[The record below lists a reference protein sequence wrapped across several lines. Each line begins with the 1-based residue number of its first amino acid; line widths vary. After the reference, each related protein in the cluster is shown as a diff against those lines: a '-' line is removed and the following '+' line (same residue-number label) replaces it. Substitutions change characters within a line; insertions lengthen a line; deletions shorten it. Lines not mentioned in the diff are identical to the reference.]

1 VTGGPGSRIGRAILD
16 EQVQR
21 RSARFD
27 AILAVGLA
35 AVFVPITV
43 IFADGWAGGDRA
55 IDVLASVLVAAAFL
69 VLAFRRTRP
78 VLTLAVVTGCVTWYL
93 WAAYPYG
100 PILGAFFIAVYTN
113 AATLPFRRALIVTVP
128 ATALMLSHVFV
139 HPSALG
145 GWLGL
150 IPGAAWAVVPFAI
163 GVSVRAARQSRT
175 AERDEALRQHLYD
188 QRLELAQEVHDVV
201 GHGLAAIQLQAD
213 IALHVDEV
221 QPPRTRQALEAISR
235 ASKAAFDE
243 LASTLD
249 AIHPQRRPSS
259 PGIDDVAELCGRLR
273 EAGVDVEVTVDR
285 RSTQRDEQV
294 ELAAYRVVQE
304 ALTNVIRHGDAKAAV
319 VTIEENENGVHVVV
333 TNPGSFP
340 PPTGTGTGIEGM
352 RRRVGGLGGQL
363 DAGPGSSGFTVE
375 AHIPHG
381 GHR

>member
-1 VTGGPGSRIGRAILD
+1 MSRAILD

-27 AILAVGLA
+27 AIVAVGLA

-55 IDVLASVLVAAAFL
+55 VEPLASILVAAAFL
-69 VLAFRRTRP
+69 ALALRRIRP
-78 VLTLAVVTGCVTWYL
+78 ILTLSVVTGCVTLYL

-100 PILGAFFIAVYTN
+100 PILGAFFIAVYTT
-113 AATLPFRRALIVTVP
+113 AVTLPFRRAAI
-128 ATALMLSHVFV
+128 ATGLAMTLMLTHVFL
-139 HPSALG
+139 HPNALG

-163 GVSVRAARQSRT
+163 GVSVRSARQSRA
-175 AERDEALRQHLYD
+175 AERDDALRQHLYD

-213 IALHVDEV
+213 IALHVDEA

-249 AIHPQRRPSS
+249 AIHPQRTPST
-259 PGIDDVAELCGRLR
+259 PGIDEVAELCHRVG
-273 EAGVDVEVTVDR
+273 EAGVDVEVAVER
-285 RSTQRDEQV
+285 RTTRRDEPV

-304 ALTNVIRHGDAKAAV
+304 ALTNVIRHGDVKAAV
-319 VTIEENENGVHVVV
+319 VTIEVDDNGVHVVV
-333 TNPGSFP
+333 TNPGTFSQ
-340 PPTGTGTGIEGM
+340 PTGTGRGIEGM
-352 RRRVGGLGGQL
+352 RRRVESLAGRL
-363 DAGPGSSGFTVE
+363 DAGPGSAGFMVE
-375 AHIPHG
+375 ANIPYG
-381 GHR
+381 GKR

>member
-1 VTGGPGSRIGRAILD
+1 MTGGAGSHMSRAILD

-27 AILAVGLA
+27 AIVAVGLA

-55 IDVLASVLVAAAFL
+55 VEPLASILVAAAFL
-69 VLAFRRTRP
+69 ALALRRIRP
-78 VLTLAVVTGCVTWYL
+78 ILTLSVVTGCVTLYL

-100 PILGAFFIAVYTN
+100 PILGAFFIAVYTT
-113 AATLPFRRALIVTVP
+113 AVTLPFRRAAI
-128 ATALMLSHVFV
+128 ATGLAMTLMLTHVFL
-139 HPSALG
+139 HPNALG

-163 GVSVRAARQSRT
+163 GVSVRSARQSRA
-175 AERDEALRQHLYD
+175 AERDDALRQHLYD

-213 IALHVDEV
+213 IALHVDEA

-249 AIHPQRRPSS
+249 AIHPQRTPST
-259 PGIDDVAELCGRLR
+259 PGIDEVAELCHRVG
-273 EAGVDVEVTVDR
+273 EAGVDVELAVER
-285 RSTQRDEQV
+285 RTTRRDEPV

-304 ALTNVIRHGDAKAAV
+304 ALTNVIRHGDVRAAV
-319 VTIEENENGVHVVV
+319 VTIEVDDNGVHVVV
-333 TNPGSFP
+333 TNPGTFSQ
-340 PPTGTGTGIEGM
+340 PTGTGRGIEGM
-352 RRRVGGLGGQL
+352 RRRVESLAGRL
-363 DAGPGSSGFTVE
+363 DAGPGSAGFMVE
-375 AHIPHG
+375 ANIPYG
-381 GHR
+381 GKR

>member
-1 VTGGPGSRIGRAILD
+1 VTGGAGSHMSRSILD

-27 AILAVGLA
+27 AIVAVGLA

-55 IDVLASVLVAAAFL
+55 VEPLASILVAAAFL
-69 VLAFRRTRP
+69 ALALRRIRP
-78 VLTLAVVTGCVTWYL
+78 ILTLSVVTGCVTLYL

-100 PILGAFFIAVYTN
+100 PILGAFFIAVYTT
-113 AATLPFRRALIVTVP
+113 AVTLPFRRAAI
-128 ATALMLSHVFV
+128 ATGLAMTLMLTHVFL
-139 HPSALG
+139 HPNALG

-163 GVSVRAARQSRT
+163 GVSVRSARQSRA
-175 AERDEALRQHLYD
+175 AERDDALRQHLYD

-213 IALHVDEV
+213 IALHVDEA

-249 AIHPQRRPSS
+249 AIHPQRTPST
-259 PGIDDVAELCGRLR
+259 PGIDEVAELCHRVG
-273 EAGVDVEVTVDR
+273 EAGVDVEVAVER
-285 RSTQRDEQV
+285 RTTRRDEPV

-304 ALTNVIRHGDAKAAV
+304 ALTNVIRHGDVRAAV
-319 VTIEENENGVHVVV
+319 VTIEVDDNGVHVVV
-333 TNPGSFP
+333 TNPGTFSQ
-340 PPTGTGTGIEGM
+340 PTGTGRGIEGM
-352 RRRVGGLGGQL
+352 RRRVESLAGRL
-363 DAGPGSSGFTVE
+363 DAGPGSAGFMVE
-375 AHIPHG
+375 ANIPYG
-381 GHR
+381 GKR